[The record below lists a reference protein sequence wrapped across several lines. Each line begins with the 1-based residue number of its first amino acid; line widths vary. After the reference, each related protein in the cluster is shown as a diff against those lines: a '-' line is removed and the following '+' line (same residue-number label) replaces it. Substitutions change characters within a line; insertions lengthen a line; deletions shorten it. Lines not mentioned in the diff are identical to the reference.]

1 MTRIVQPLPEVDVF
15 ICGEPYSWSQGW
27 VEGALE
33 SAERVAHRLAP

>member
-1 MTRIVQPLPEVDVF
+1 MARIVQPLHGVDLF

-33 SAERVAHRLAP
+33 SAQTVVDMLTA